1 MIGVAEVVYVRAS
14 YPNHGKRARWGGENR
29 PRFRGEAVARRYAS
43 RAGSPWLALA
53 RPRPQYAL
61 GDI

>member
-1 MIGVAEVVYVRAS
+1 MLSCLNQLSYRDHGNEPAGSDPAEVPGR
-14 YPNHGKRARWGGENR
+14 
-29 PRFRGEAVARRYAS
+29 AVARRYAS
-43 RAGSPWLALA
+43 LAGSPWLALA